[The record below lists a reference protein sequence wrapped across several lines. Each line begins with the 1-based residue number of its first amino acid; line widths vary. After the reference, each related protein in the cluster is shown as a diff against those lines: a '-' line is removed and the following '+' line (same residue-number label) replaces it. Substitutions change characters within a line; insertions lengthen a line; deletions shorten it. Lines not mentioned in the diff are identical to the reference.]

1 LPIYRLR
8 KRYSFKPISQGS
20 RLSFLGVKL
29 SFLGVKLFTNE
40 NKTTIMRKYN
50 NQNKKGLVMIENID
64 TKKRGRSF
72 KKQQTIDPNTGEL
85 HEILLIGNPEEF
97 DRNFTK
103 IFHAFTEALIEDED
117 IAGKAIR
124 LLFWIMKE
132 LENGSIEFYM
142 DYKTIKKELGI
153 GETTYHRW
161 KKTLE
166 KKGIIRKIKVNL
178 YQLNPACVVKGK
190 GHTLLEEFRQPK
202 LPGIGD

>member
-1 LPIYRLR
+1 MT
-8 KRYSFKPISQGS
+8 
-20 RLSFLGVKL
+20 KL
-29 SFLGVKLFTNE
+29 NYYFTICQNLFD
-40 NKTTIMRKYN
+40 
-50 NQNKKGLVMIENID
+50 KGLKMIETIE
-64 TKKRGRSF
+64 TKRKGRTF
-72 KKQQTIDPNTGEL
+72 AKKQTIDNSTGEL

-103 IFHAFTEALIEDED
+103 IFHAFTEELLKNED

-142 DYKTIKKELGI
+142 YPNDVAEELKVTRATVYNWI
-153 GETTYHRW
+153 
-161 KKTLE
+161 KTLT
-166 KKGIIRKIKVNL
+166 KYGIIRKIKPNL